1 MGSSN
6 SAPPSSLP
14 CIFLPLPLQALWL
27 VKMLKGELTLP
38 SVQEMK
44 EDVRLQ
50 QR

>member
-1 MGSSN
+1 MLRGEFTL
-6 SAPPSSLP
+6 PPPLSSLLLS
-14 CIFLPLPLQALWL
+14 FLQALWL